1 MKVSVI
7 MAAYDR
13 SNVLRYAVESLLRSS
28 LTDWELLVI
37 GDACTDDTEDVV
49 ASFDDPRIH
58 FYNMKKNCGEQ
69 SGPNNEGL
77 RRAQGEY
84 VAFLSQDD
92 MWFPDHLENLLAAVQ
107 QNDADGALA
116 AGAVFVSDDFCI
128 LRGIGINRY
137 YSPWYGAAGGASLWL
152 IKHSV
157 LQEAGGWRAAKSLVL
172 PPSQD
177 VLIRLW
183 NSGKKLINTT
193 EITAIIIPS
202 GARLNSYKGYHDE
215 INARLFYR
223 MTHEPDFR
231 EKLYQSIAVGYER
244 KRLIDGLNLVA
255 ALYNLGAVILKKI
268 GRVVGVFPVHLY
280 YRVKY
285 VRKGRFINVLRRR
298 RGLPP
303 LP

>member
-1 MKVSVI
+1 
-7 MAAYDR
+7 MAAYNR
-13 SNVLRYAVESLLRSS
+13 SNVLRYAVESLLRSTV
-28 LTDWELLVI
+28 TDWELLVI

-58 FYNMKKNCGEQ
+58 FYNMEKNCGEQ

-92 MWFPDHLENLLAAVQ
+92 MWFPDHLEKLLAAIQ
-107 QNDADGALA
+107 QDCADGALA
-116 AGAVFVSDDFCI
+116 TGAAFVTDDSCV
-128 LRGIGINRY
+128 LWGVGISRD
-137 YSPWYGAAGGASLWL
+137 YSPWHGESGGASLWL
-152 IKHSV
+152 IKSSI
-157 LQEAGGWRAAKSLVL
+157 LQDAGGWRAAKDLVL

-183 NSGKKLINTT
+183 NSGAHLVNTA

-202 GARLNSYKGYHDE
+202 GDRLNSYSGSHDE

-231 EKLYQSIAVGYER
+231 EKLYQSIAVGYKR
-244 KRLIDGLNLVA
+244 KQMVDGLSFKA
-255 ALYNLGAVILKKI
+255 ALYKIGAVIMKKI
-268 GRVVGVFPVHLY
+268 GRLFGITPVELY
-280 YRVKY
+280 YRIRH
-285 VRKGRFINVLRRR
+285 VRKGRFINVLRQR
-298 RGLPP
+298 RGLPQ
-303 LP
+303 L

>member
-7 MAAYDR
+7 MAAYNR
-13 SNVLRYAVESLLRSS
+13 SNVLRYAVESLRRS
-28 LTDWELLVI
+28 TMIDWELLVI

-49 ASFDDPRIH
+49 ASFGDQRIH
-58 FYNMKKNCGEQ
+58 FYNMPKNCGEQ

-84 VAFLSQDD
+84 IAFLSQDD
-92 MWFPDHLENLLAAVQ
+92 LWFPDHLERLLAAVQ
-107 QNDADGALA
+107 HNDCDGAFA
-116 AGAVFVSDDFCI
+116 AGAAFVTDDSCV
-128 LRGIGINRY
+128 LWGVGISRD
-137 YSPWYGAAGGASLWL
+137 YSPWQGAAGVASLWL
-152 IKHSV
+152 IKRSV
-157 LQEAGGWRAAKSLVL
+157 LQEAGGWRAAQCLVL

-183 NSGKKLINTT
+183 NSGKHLVNTA

-202 GARLNSYKGYHDE
+202 GTRLNAYAGCNNE
-215 INARLFYR
+215 INSRLFYR

-244 KRLIDGLNLVA
+244 KRLIEGLSFMSASYKIV
-255 ALYNLGAVILKKI
+255 AVILKKI
-268 GRVVGVFPVHLY
+268 GRLIGISPIELY
-280 YRVKY
+280 CRIRY
-285 VRKGRFINVLRRR
+285 VRKGRFINILRRQ

-303 LP
+303 L